1 MYTNIWRV
9 CATHRP
15 SSLVRL
21 PSTYCRAKFGSH
33 RHNRFTRSTLRA
45 HTTYDYLCIFNM
57 AECGRVV
64 CVCALSVAAA
74 DDVLQI
80 VRKYVLNYQCFIHSD
95 PSNATHLSTAKECP
109 AGRCTITATAR
120 WRNCIFIYLSFIAVT
135 EQHAAVQKKMER
147 NTPTQRARR
156 VRVQRVTTQT
166 YIYKTT
172 SNRVFY
178 VLFDKKKDQ
187 SVVNIMVW
195 TWSPCHNERAPPV
208 KKTRSARQRGRFGG
222 VAKLSAYAYL
232 WIYAYVASRR

>member
-1 MYTNIWRV
+1 MLGRIASHVHSSSYPCTQIFGA
-9 CATHRP
+9 CAPHIVHRLWCG
-15 SSLVRL
+15 SRRRIVAQSLVRTGITDS
-21 PSTYCRAKFGSH
+21 PDQHC
-33 RHNRFTRSTLRA
+33 A
-45 HTTYDYLCIFNM
+45 HTQHMIIYAYSIWPS
-57 AECGRVV
+57 AAAW

-135 EQHAAVQKKMER
+135 EQHAAVHKKMER

-166 YIYKTT
+166 YIED
-172 SNRVFY
+172 NVEPCFY
-178 VLFDKKKDQ
+178 VLFDKKKP
-187 SVVNIMVW
+187 
-195 TWSPCHNERAPPV
+195 TRA
-208 KKTRSARQRGRFGG
+208 
-222 VAKLSAYAYL
+222 L
-232 WIYAYVASRR
+232 